1 MRSSGKIFVFIL
13 ALGLMAC
20 REKNSF
26 IYEVNELE
34 TEAQNSTKGTLKT
47 ERQYISILYA
57 NLFQKALSANE
68 MVEIIDLIEAC
79 GDKETVHEV
88 IISSF
93 MNSPNKIIPTDSVMR
108 SDLPAFVDDTYRR
121 FFVRP
126 PSEAEKSWFVNF
138 ISNNDKVIPEL
149 VYISF
154 ALSNE
159 YQFY

>member
-1 MRSSGKIFVFIL
+1 MRNSNKLFVLIL
-13 ALGLMAC
+13 ALGLFAC
-20 REKNSF
+20 KDRKSY
-26 IYEVNELE
+26 IYEVNELQ
-34 TEAQNSTKGTLKT
+34 TQAQNTNKGTLKT
-47 ERQYISILYA
+47 ESQYISILYA

-68 MVEIIDLIEAC
+68 LVEIINLIEAC
-79 GDKETVHEV
+79 GDKETIHEV

-93 MNSPNKIIPTDSVMR
+93 MNSPNKIIPSDSVMR
-108 SDLPAFVDDTYRR
+108 SDIPAFVDYTYRR
-121 FFVRP
+121 FFVRT